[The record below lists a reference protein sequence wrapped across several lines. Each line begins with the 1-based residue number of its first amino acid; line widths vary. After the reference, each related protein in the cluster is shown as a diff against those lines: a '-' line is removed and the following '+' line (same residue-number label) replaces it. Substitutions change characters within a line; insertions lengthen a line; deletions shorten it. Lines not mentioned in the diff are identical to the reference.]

1 MLFSHTLYGCALC
14 TLYSPETQVSIN
26 IDSSEE
32 KIKNAKITWVLTKEF
47 TKQLEE
53 VYDLNQN
60 SYLDKD
66 ELIPVQKALIDY
78 IKPKN
83 FLTHISYSDKIDE
96 ENSKEIVVDKY
107 KTYVKNSLLHF
118 EYILKLY
125 YDVKKENV
133 LYININDDENYFI
146 LLIAQKAVK
155 FKAPFEVKTVY
166 TRQSVAFYLNPSNAK
181 SEEQTSKNKE
191 EIKVNTQKPAETM
204 LSLYT
209 KKIKEYLI
217 KIEKGDNYALI
228 MLLFISFVYGIIHAM
243 GPGHGKSLA
252 FSYFSANKSSF
263 KKAFFISQASA
274 FIHIIGALILVLV
287 SVFILESILNS
298 FVSDSVEILT
308 KVSAVL
314 IMILAIYILYNKL
327 NNKACS
333 CSCCSSEPKSA
344 WSTTAPQKSTKLK
357 PNFVKKDLYFVLTAG
372 LIPCPGTVI
381 LFIYAFILKTYWA
394 VLLASLFISLGM
406 GIVIFASS
414 FLGVSLNKI
423 SSKSHTVTNILEI
436 ASPVIMFILGVLLFL
451 NASFV

>member
-181 SEEQTSKNKE
+181 TEEQTSKNKE

-314 IMILAIYILYNKL
+314 IMLLAIYILYNKL

-344 WSTTAPQKSTKLK
+344 WSTTAPPKSTKLK